1 MGRVTSRMRA
11 IVVLI
16 YAFVLL
22 GMPGSALGVAWPSV
36 ADDLGRTLGDLG
48 IITLAIGL
56 AYGAVSMASGR
67 LTSRFPASKLLLAA
81 AVSAAV
87 SLSVFAIADNWILI
101 VAAAVPLGMSG
112 GAIDSIGNGFVA
124 VKEDS
129 SVMGFIHA
137 AFGFGS
143 MVAPLVITGLVA
155 IGLSWRVGFAAFAL
169 LELVL
174 AVGFLVVGSTI
185 RMPMEGSR
193 DKPRRTGSR
202 SLLRLSVWTFF
213 IYAGTEG
220 STGFWAFTL
229 LTEGQGISDEVAG
242 LAVAGHWGALFVSRL
257 LLGMVGDR
265 VEPNRTLTIA
275 AAGIVVGLGLLWW
288 NPSSVVSI
296 FGLILAGFANG
307 PVFPLEI
314 VLTARRFGEEYTP
327 WAVGYQLSAATISI
341 AIVPAIIGFAVNRNG
356 ALVIGAMLTVLALIM
371 FASVEVLRL
380 VSRSEAEM
388 VGADAA

>member
-11 IVVLI
+11 IAVLI

-22 GMPGSALGVAWPSV
+22 GMPGSALGVAWPAV

-48 IITLAIGL
+48 IITLAMGL
-56 AYGAVSMASGR
+56 AYGGVSMASGR

-81 AVSAAV
+81 ALSAAV
-87 SLSVFAIADNWILI
+87 SLAVFAIADNWILI

-174 AVGFLVVGSTI
+174 AVGFLIVGTTI
-185 RMPMEGSR
+185 RMPMEGNSA
-193 DKPRRTGSR
+193 KPHRTGSR
-202 SLLRLSVWTFF
+202 SLLGLSVWTFF

-242 LAVAGHWGALFVSRL
+242 LAVAGHWGALFASRL
-257 LLGMVGDR
+257 LLGIVGDR
-265 VEPNRTLTIA
+265 VEPNRTVTIA
-275 AAGIVVGLGLLWW
+275 AAGIVVGLGLMWW
-288 NPSSVVSI
+288 NPSSVASI

-307 PVFPLEI
+307 PVFPLEV

-341 AIVPAIIGFAVNRNG
+341 AIVPAIIGLAVNRNG

-380 VSRSEAEM
+380 VSRREAEM
-388 VGADAA
+388 VGADAV